1 MSIKYNYEKSGK
13 NSNIFLMITLSL
25 YNSSPTVT
33 TTLRNLSALYRR
45 QGKVDAAETLEECAN
60 KSKKNVSISF
70 LTILEKL
77 HEFGIILLIKVT
89 LCQIISQS
97 ALNQFLIFFLPK
109 FLTTFPNRNLSP

>member
-77 HEFGIILLIKVT
+77 HEFGIILLIEVT
-89 LCQIISQS
+89 LSLFSSKICQIIFSVRLEPIFDIFS
-97 ALNQFLIFFLPK
+97 A
-109 FLTTFPNRNLSP
+109 